1 MQIKCDMI
9 NQDTN
14 EEQVIDVDDKMS
26 ADNVEQHSQDA
37 INKQNVNS
45 ENQQAPLISEKPTE
59 PTIEDFDREDLT
71 DAMIALLTPANK
83 RSSNQ
88 KRLVLFSKVIL
99 PATKGE
105 KAIIAQQQQL
115 LAPKNVVGDS

>member
-14 EEQVIDVDDKMS
+14 EKQVIDVDDKMS

-71 DAMIALLTPANK
+71 DAMIALLTPVNK